1 MWLIISINMKS
12 LALHICNKCN
22 KNEAIYKRYYSGEIL
37 CKSCFLRSIE
47 HKVKKTIAKF
57 SMVKYGEIVAIAV
70 SGGKDSLTLLYIL
83 SHIFKQNESGK
94 LIAVTVDEG
103 IDGYRDESL
112 KIVKEFCSELEV
124 ENRTMS
130 YKELFGTGMD
140 EAMKL
145 RKSEKTSSC
154 SICGTFRRRALD
166 VLAESC
172 GADVIA
178 TGHNLDDHIQTFFI
192 NMFSGDVERIG
203 WTYPEPVEYGSSG
216 IKKIKPFLGLYEQEI
231 IFYALQRNIPFQSE
245 ECPYMNESIRSDI
258 RLFLNKLEASHPG
271 VKYSLYNSVLKI
283 SEGLKNRNTNKKS
296 VQCIVC
302 QRNSSST
309 FCSVCKTMTML
320 SNNLESG
327 K

>member
-1 MWLIISINMKS
+1 MNS
-12 LALHICNKCN
+12 LALQICNKCN
-22 KNEAIYKRYYSGEIL
+22 KNDAIYKRYYSGELL

-47 HKVKKTIAKF
+47 HKVKKTIGKF
-57 SMVKYGEIVAIAV
+57 SMVKYGELVAVAV

-83 SHIFKQNESGK
+83 SHIFKLNELGK
-94 LIAVTVDEG
+94 LIAITVDEG

-112 KIVKEFCSELEV
+112 RIVKEFCSELGV
-124 ENRTMS
+124 ENRTVS

-145 RKSEKTSSC
+145 RKSEKISSC
-154 SICGTFRRRALD
+154 SMCGTFRRRALD
-166 VLAESC
+166 LLTESC

-178 TGHNLDDHIQTFFI
+178 TAHNLDDHIQTFFI

-231 IFYALQRNIPFQSE
+231 IFYALHRKIPFQSE

-258 RLFLNKLEASHPG
+258 RLFLNRLEVSHPG
-271 VKYSLYNSVLKI
+271 VKYSMYNSVLKI
-283 SEGLKNRNTNKKS
+283 SEGLKNRRTSKKS
-296 VQCIVC
+296 VQCLVC
-302 QRNSSST
+302 QRNSTST
-309 FCSVCKTMTML
+309 FCSVCKNVAML
-320 SNNLESG
+320 LENIDSG

>member
-1 MWLIISINMKS
+1 MNS
-12 LALHICNKCN
+12 LALQICNKCN
-22 KNEAIYKRYYSGEIL
+22 KNDAIYKRYYSGELL

-47 HKVKKTIAKF
+47 HKVKKTIGKF
-57 SMVKYGEIVAIAV
+57 SMVKYGELVAVAV

-83 SHIFKQNESGK
+83 SHIFKLNELGK
-94 LIAVTVDEG
+94 LIAITVDEG

-112 KIVKEFCSELEV
+112 RIVKEFCSELGV
-124 ENRTMS
+124 KNRTVS

-145 RKSEKTSSC
+145 RKSEKISSC
-154 SICGTFRRRALD
+154 SMCGTFRRRALD
-166 VLAESC
+166 LLTESC

-178 TGHNLDDHIQTFFI
+178 TAHNLDDHIQTFFI

-231 IFYALQRNIPFQSE
+231 IFYALHRKIPFQSE

-258 RLFLNKLEASHPG
+258 RLFLNRLEVSHPG
-271 VKYSLYNSVLKI
+271 VKYSMYNSVLKI
-283 SEGLKNRNTNKKS
+283 SEGLKNRRTSKKS
-296 VQCIVC
+296 VQCLVC
-302 QRNSSST
+302 QRNSTST
-309 FCSVCKTMTML
+309 FCSVCKNVAML
-320 SNNLESG
+320 SENIDSG